1 MLWNCACACLGFPP
15 WKASKEQENEIS
27 AIAATSSGKKPP
39 IVCVCPTESN
49 VRADICKQTQTCLTY
64 FSTWGWKVQDVTSLK
79 RKLQTQCPTAEIL
92 VIVVCLYLS
101 YPCSCSLNT
110 QKQEKIM
117 WGSNFECSKVCING
131 LSIKHLF
138 THIAT
143 HCKPP
148 CRPGCCAARSSAK
161 SDLFL
166 GQSLDLGH
174 WSVCG
179 CQA

>member
-1 MLWNCACACLGFPP
+1 MRVEGAGC
-15 WKASKEQENEIS
+15 
-27 AIAATSSGKKPP
+27 T
-39 IVCVCPTESN
+39 
-49 VRADICKQTQTCLTY
+49 
-64 FSTWGWKVQDVTSLK
+64 VTSLK

-117 WGSNFECSKVCING
+117 CGSNFECSKVCING

-161 SDLFL
+161 SDLFF
-166 GQSLDLGH
+166 GPWSLV
-174 WSVCG
+174 SVWVPSVG
-179 CQA
+179 EDMGALSDVNVTLVLYSFSSGIMQLIPNPS